1 MRALKSNKKVFVATV
16 VMVIVLMLG
25 GFGCTYG
32 FPEEFDKDECIEKCE
47 EIIEVANTQDFE
59 KLHSMLREDMQD
71 NVTPADFEDA
81 WGKKYI
87 ALGEFEKFGNP
98 VLSGDV
104 DPENGAI
111 FAMIAYYCYYEN
123 GEAVFTIFLDTDMEM
138 TSIAMKLD

>member
-1 MRALKSNKKVFVATV
+1 MRVLKSNKSFFAVI
-16 VMVIVLMLG
+16 VMIIVLMLG
-25 GFGCTYG
+25 VIGCTYG

-71 NVTPADFEDA
+71 NVTPADFVDA
-81 WGKKYI
+81 WGEKYK

-104 DPENGAI
+104 DPENGAV

>member
-1 MRALKSNKKVFVATV
+1 MKNIISKKNGFLA
-16 VMVIVLMLG
+16 VLIILVLSLG
-25 GFGCTYG
+25 SFGCTYG
-32 FPEEFDKDECIEKCE
+32 FPEEFDKDECITKCE

-71 NVTPADFEDA
+71 NVEPADFTDA
-81 WGKKYI
+81 WGKKFEV
-87 ALGEFEKFGNP
+87 LGEFEKFGTP

-138 TSIAMKLD
+138 TSIALKLD

>member
-1 MRALKSNKKVFVATV
+1 MNLKINPEVQQALLENKPVVALESTIISHGMPYPQNV
-16 VMVIVLMLG
+16 E
-25 GFGCTYG
+25 TA
-32 FPEEFDKDECIEKCE
+32 KKCE
-47 EIIEVANTQDFE
+47 EIIGVANSQDFE

-71 NVTPADFEDA
+71 NVGPADFEDA
-81 WGKKYI
+81 WGKKFK
-87 ALGEFEKFGNP
+87 ALGEFEKYGTP

-111 FAMIAYYCYYEN
+111 FAMIAYYCYYEK

>member
-1 MRALKSNKKVFVATV
+1 MKRIVSKKNVLWAVMTAL
-16 VMVIVLMLG
+16 VLSLG
-25 GFGCTYG
+25 SFGCTYG
-32 FPEEFDKDECIEKCE
+32 FPEEFDKDECTKKCE

-71 NVTPADFEDA
+71 NVEPADFEDA
-81 WGKKYI
+81 WGKKFN
-87 ALGEFEKFGNP
+87 ALGEFKKFGTP